1 MPLNQPVELTISVG
15 YTSIVVPAGDRLQVI
30 VAGSLRQGLEMQPR
44 AANIR
49 VHSGGSHPSQI
60 VLPVIPR

>member
-15 YTSIVVPAGDRLQVI
+15 YTSIVVPAGDRLQVV

-49 VHSGGSHPSQI
+49 VHSGGSHPSRI
-60 VLPVIPR
+60 MLPVIPR